1 MEKELEGKTAKTEKV
16 GLKPKKDIWEIIQAL
31 TPLLIPLSIAI
42 IGWYFT
48 NQHNQNQ
55 IEIQRINNEN
65 QLQVALI
72 NSNVGQSGLI
82 KDFMQDLTSKDTF
95 IRNIAIEAILYA
107 APTPGK
113 RIVDIIAKSNN
124 SSIKLIANDALEGKR
139 SDLVENLY
147 SVQKT
152 NRITAANEIQLN
164 WQRDNS
170 LVEKLIKRAENGL
183 TNHSADAD
191 SENGIY
197 NTIVVLSSFPKFRLM
212 PYKTQIKSLLQKI
225 PADYKLTQ
233 ERAQELS
240 KKLD

>member
-1 MEKELEGKTAKTEKV
+1 MENELEGKIAKSEKI

-31 TPLLIPLSIAI
+31 TPLLIPLSIAV

-124 SSIKLIANDALEGKR
+124 NSIKQIANDALEGKR

-147 SVQKT
+147 SVHKT
-152 NRITAANEIQLN
+152 NRITAAN
-164 WQRDNS
+164 
-170 LVEKLIKRAENGL
+170 
-183 TNHSADAD
+183 
-191 SENGIY
+191 
-197 NTIVVLSSFPKFRLM
+197 
-212 PYKTQIKSLLQKI
+212 
-225 PADYKLTQ
+225 
-233 ERAQELS
+233 
-240 KKLD
+240 